1 MFEFRPIL
9 NALLRAKSGAILLLL
24 QIAITTAIV
33 SNAAFIINERMN
45 YLEQETG
52 LPEQDLFRVTTMA
65 FGSDIDLAKQI
76 ELDETLLRNMSGVI
90 DAVHINAVPLS
101 GGGSG
106 GSYSILPQGQVSTT
120 VNASYFLADS
130 HALNTLGVELIAGRN
145 FDETEMIV
153 STDDSAT
160 AKVALMTQAMHDE
173 MFPDG
178 NGLGKI
184 IYRDSS
190 PVKVIGIIKLMKG
203 PWLKDQRRDRSL
215 IFPQVR
221 PRTFQKFV
229 IRTEPNERA
238 AVMARIEDA
247 LLTEYPHRVVTSV
260 IGLDELKA
268 RYVAEDTLMVRML
281 MVLITVLVLITALGI
296 FGLTLFNINKRLK
309 QIGTRRALGAR
320 KSAIIRYFLV
330 ENALICSV
338 GVAVG
343 SFGAIGVG
351 NKLMALYSVPALST
365 SYVVTTSLLVIVM
378 SLLAVIGPAKRA
390 ADISPSIATR
400 SI

>member
-33 SNAAFIINERMN
+33 SNAAFIIKDRIA

-52 LPEQDLFRVTTMA
+52 LPEQDLFQAEMMMYGA
-65 FGSDIDLAKQI
+65 DIDLGKQI
-76 ELDETLLRNMSGVI
+76 ERDESLLRNIPGVI

-106 GSYSILPQGQVSTT
+106 GSYTLLPQNQVSQS
-120 VNASYFLADS
+120 VSAAYFLADS
-130 HALNTLGVELIAGRN
+130 HALNTLGVELVAGRN
-145 FDETEMIV
+145 FEESEVIV
-153 STDDSAT
+153 SNEGTAI
-160 AKVALMTQAMHDE
+160 AKVALITQAMHDE
-173 MFPDG
+173 FFPEG
-178 NGLGKI
+178 NGLGQT
-184 IYRDSS
+184 IYREND
-190 PVKVIGIIKLMKG
+190 PVKIIGIIKLMKG
-203 PWLKDQRRDRSL
+203 PWLNDKRKDRSL
-215 IFPQVR
+215 IFPHVR
-221 PRTFQKFV
+221 PRTFQKFI

-238 AVMARIEDA
+238 AVMRKVEDV
-247 LLTEYPHRVVTSV
+247 LLAEYPHRVINSV
-260 IGLDELKA
+260 RGLDELKA
-268 RYVAEDTLMVRML
+268 KYVAEDTLMVRML
-281 MVLITVLVLITALGI
+281 MVLIVILVMITALGI

-343 SFGAIGVG
+343 SLGAIWMG
-351 NKLMALYSVPALST
+351 NKLMALYSVPALSA
-365 SYVVTTSLLVIVM
+365 SYVVITSLLVIVM
-378 SLLAVIGPAKRA
+378 SLLAVVGPAKRA